1 MPHNPQEWYKGCQQG
16 IKELKESVDCFEVPH
31 EFTKWT
37 LESIFFEDI
46 CAVDR
51 FKRLYTEITQIL
63 HSDIPALLPNQVVP
77 YADLSFFNETPAEM
91 PTNNHYP
98 NGTLKRTK
106 RSTVSETDQL
116 LPLLEVQR
124 ALDYFSKYNEPVALD
139 EDTIYAPETLMTGSN
154 NKVNT
159 THYRSKR
166 FLSGL
171 IRGIRTIFKGGNILG
186 RLFLG

>member
-1 MPHNPQEWYKGCQQG
+1 
-16 IKELKESVDCFEVPH
+16 
-31 EFTKWT
+31 
-37 LESIFFEDI
+37 
-46 CAVDR
+46 
-51 FKRLYTEITQIL
+51 
-63 HSDIPALLPNQVVP
+63 
-77 YADLSFFNETPAEM
+77 M

-124 ALDYFSKYNEPVALD
+124 TLDYFSKYNEPIALD
-139 EDTIYAPETLMTGSN
+139 EDTIYAPETLMTSSN

-171 IRGIRTIFKGGNILG
+171 IRGIRTIFKGGNIFG
-186 RLFLG
+186 KIVSGIKKVGGFIFKGIKGLFHRHKNAALLQAVKTFTLLFFENTNTNVFIII

>member
-1 MPHNPQEWYKGCQQG
+1 MDFRIH
-16 IKELKESVDCFEVPH
+16 L
-31 EFTKWT
+31 
-37 LESIFFEDI
+37 FEDI

-51 FKRLYTEITQIL
+51 FKRLYTEITEIL
-63 HSDIPALLPNQVVP
+63 HSDIPALLPNQEVP

-124 ALDYFSKYNEPVALD
+124 TLDYFSKYNEPIALD
-139 EDTIYAPETLMTGSN
+139 EDTIYAPETLMTSSN

-159 THYRSKR
+159 NHYRSKR

-171 IRGIRTIFKGGNILG
+171 IRGIRTIFKEETFLG